1 MRKNYLF
8 SILFFLLLGQQ
19 LSAQVSSY
27 TFQSLSGTFT
37 PLAAGQNCLAV
48 DDEVF
53 YTPGVGTAS
62 SAGTSGPGLTIP
74 FVFKF
79 RGIDCNAV
87 GINTNGW
94 INLKPVSAATLQ
106 VGSSISSNYTPLS
119 SSDPAGLENVISAF
133 GRDLGSTRSAST
145 VKYGIEGTAPNRVYI
160 VEWIEY
166 KRYGTTS
173 TLGPLDTMNFQ
184 IRLNETTN
192 IIDMVYGRFI
202 TASATAVAGQVG
214 LRGATNADYKNVSST
229 TTWNNPPAGATNSVT
244 MSLSTTAFPANA
256 TIYRW
261 TPSLNCTG
269 TPVAGTSSAPATICP
284 TFSFNLTNAG
294 ATVAPGITYQWQS
307 SPAGANTFTDVAGAT
322 TVVYAVSQT
331 VATDYRL
338 KVTCTASSQIV
349 YSNVV
354 SVTMNTNLNQCYCV
368 PVLTT
373 GCTSDD
379 RIDSVGFVTITNA
392 SGCSVNAYQ
401 DYTTTIST
409 NVLAGTTYPI
419 AVKVGPGGTEYA
431 AVWIDYDKNG
441 SFEASEFTAIGSGNG
456 IIINGNI
463 SIPATAL
470 AGTTRMRVKI
480 RYNTA
485 LAGSD
490 ACLGYAYGETEDY
503 GIVIVAATNCT
514 GTPVGGTS
522 AGPTVAC
529 NNTNFT
535 LTNTGAT
542 FGSGITYQWQRSP
555 TGANT
560 WTNIAG
566 ATNATSA
573 LVKQNAVTD
582 YRLNVTC
589 TNSSTTTSSNVV
601 TVGVTTVGCPPA
613 NDSCQGAIS
622 LTPGLGICTAPL
634 IGDLSLCDS
643 TAGLALPTCQTTIY
657 NNKDIWYKAV
667 VPLSGKLVVQTSAVN
682 TTTTDLAMQAY
693 TGTCGALT
701 PIAGTITTPSGNN
714 IGCDDDGNTDPS
726 PSAFHSRVVIDSL
739 ALAGQTVYFRVLPY
753 STASNAGQFAIC
765 AVQQIP
771 LPLSSGIANACETS
785 VPVNIDSAR
794 KYSTTPFVNAAGQI
808 IGFIYPE
815 GNKLGITT
823 YSLYQNTAAFVRNT
837 SNGEFYLDRNY
848 NITVTTQPDVTVG
861 RPLVTFY
868 YTSVDSARFAIATGQ
883 PTLPGGLNITKNND
897 PCTGV
902 YSGSGSFLAG
912 LSGSGIALPNSIYFV
927 QDTVSSFSSFYIHR
941 GTAPLPISLLSF
953 AGRKQDKT
961 NMLEWSTASETNNK
975 GFELQRSANGTDF
988 TSIVFVNS
996 KAIGGNSSAQLN
1008 YNFADV
1014 TPLAGTN
1021 YYRLKQVDKDGKFS
1035 MSHIVAIKGL
1045 KPTSLQLVNVYP
1057 NPTANKLNVNIESPV
1072 TENITLFVT
1081 DMAGKTLIN
1090 LRKAVAVGD
1099 NNIELNVSALPT
1111 GSYLIKAICANGC
1124 ETTTAKFVK
1133 Q

>member
-1 MRKNYLF
+1 MRKMYIL
-8 SILFFLLLGQQ
+8 SITLLLLFGQQ
-19 LSAQVSSY
+19 LSAQVSAY

-37 PLAAGQNCLAV
+37 PMALGQTCAAV

-53 YTPGVGTAS
+53 YTPGAGTAS

-79 RGIDCNAV
+79 RGIDCDAV

-94 INLKPVSAATLQ
+94 INLKPVTASTLQ
-106 VGSSISSNYTPLS
+106 VGSSVNSNYTPLS
-119 SSDPAGLENVISAF
+119 SAGPAGLENVISAF
-133 GRDLGSTRSAST
+133 GRDLGSTRANST
-145 VKYGIEGTAPNRVYI
+145 VKYGVEGTAPNRVYI

-166 KRYGTTS
+166 KRYGTTT

-202 TASATAVAGQVG
+202 TASTTAAAGQIG
-214 LRGATNADYKNVSST
+214 LRGATNTDYKNVSST
-229 TTWNNPPAGATNSVT
+229 TTWNNPPAGATNAAT
-244 MSLSTTAFPANA
+244 MSLSTTSFPANA

-261 TPSLNCTG
+261 TPSANCIG
-269 TPVAGTSSAPATICP
+269 APVAGTSTAPATICP
-284 TFSFNLTNAG
+284 NFTFNLTNTG
-294 ATVAPGITYQWQS
+294 ATVAPGVTYQWQS
-307 SPAGANTFTDVAGAT
+307 SPAGANTFTDVSGAT
-322 TVVYAVSQT
+322 NVVSAVTQT

-338 KVTCTASSQIV
+338 KVTCTASSQIT

-354 SVTMNTNLNQCYCV
+354 SVTMNTNINQCYCI

-392 SGCSVNAYQ
+392 SGCSANAYQ
-401 DYTTTIST
+401 DYTSTIST
-409 NVLAGTTYPI
+409 NVTAGTTYPI
-419 AVKVGPGGTEYA
+419 SVKVGPGGTEYV
-431 AVWIDYDKNG
+431 AVWIDYDQSG
-441 SFEASEFTAIGSGNG
+441 TFEASEFTAVGSGNG
-456 IIINGNI
+456 VVVNGNI
-463 SIPATAL
+463 TISPTAL
-470 AGTTRMRVKI
+470 SGTTRMRVKV
-480 RYNTA
+480 RYNVA
-485 LAGSD
+485 LTGPD
-490 ACLGYAYGETEDY
+490 ACLGYTYGETEDY
-503 GIVIVAATNCT
+503 GIVIAAASNCT

-522 AGPTVAC
+522 AGPTAVC
-529 NNTNFT
+529 NNLNFSI
-535 LTNTGAT
+535 TNTGAT
-542 FGSGITYQWQRSP
+542 IGLGITYQWQSSP
-555 TGANT
+555 SGANS

-566 ATNATSA
+566 ATNAGSA
-573 LVKQNAVTD
+573 VVKQISATD

-589 TNSSTTTSSNVV
+589 TNSSSTTPSNVITVGTTTI
-601 TVGVTTVGCPPA
+601 GCPPA

-622 LTPGLGICTAPL
+622 LTVGQGICTTPL
-634 IGDLSLCDS
+634 IGDLAFCDS
-643 TAGLALPTCQTTIY
+643 TSGLALPTCQTNIY
-657 NNKDIWYKAV
+657 NKKDIWYKAV
-667 VPLSGKLVVQTSAVN
+667 VPLSGKLVVQTAAVN
-682 TTTTDLAMQAY
+682 TTTTDLVMEAY
-693 TGTCGALT
+693 TGTCGTLT
-701 PIAGTITTPSGNN
+701 AIPVAGNN
-714 IGCDDDGNTDPS
+714 IGCDDDGNPDPT
-726 PSAFHSRVVIDSL
+726 PSSLHSRVVIDSL

-771 LPLSSGIANACETS
+771 LPLSAGTNNACVTS

-794 KYSTTPFVNAAGQI
+794 KYSTTPFVDAAGAI
-808 IGFIYPE
+808 IGFIYPD

-823 YSLYQNTAAFVRNT
+823 YSLYQNATPLVRT
-837 SNGEFYLDRNY
+837 SSNGEYYLDRNY
-848 NITVTTQPDVTVG
+848 NITVATQPDVTVG
-861 RPLVTFY
+861 RPLITFY
-868 YTSVDSARFAIATGQ
+868 YTSADSARFALATGQ
-883 PTLPGGLNITKNND
+883 PTLQGGLNITKNND

-902 YSGSGSFLAG
+902 YSGSGTFLGG

-953 AGRKQDKT
+953 TGRKQDKT
-961 NMLEWSTASETNNK
+961 NLLEWATASETNNK

-988 TSIVFVNS
+988 TSVAYVNS
-996 KAIGGNSSAQLN
+996 KALGGNSSAQLN
-1008 YNFADV
+1008 YSFSDV
-1014 TPLAGTN
+1014 TPLSGTN

-1035 MSHIVAIKGL
+1035 MSNIVAIKGL
-1045 KPTSLQLVNVYP
+1045 KPTQLQLVNVYP
-1057 NPTANKLNVNIESPV
+1057 NPTVNKLNVNIESPV

-1081 DMAGKTLIN
+1081 DMAGKTLMN

-1099 NNIELNVSALPT
+1099 NIFELNVSTLPT